1 MTEKFSSLLKAMPSD
16 DNDELVHSSTECGT
30 SVHGRQTDKQL
41 VIHLQQHNKHL
52 SKCHTARYCT
62 ASRLDGFCFTAV
74 SYMSRMWSE
83 SASIYLRAQ
92 LPAAVMNG

>member
-1 MTEKFSSLLKAMPSD
+1 M
-16 DNDELVHSSTECGT
+16 
-30 SVHGRQTDKQL
+30 
-41 VIHLQQHNKHL
+41 IHLQKHINPPTHL

-92 LPAAVMNG
+92 LPAGVMNG